1 MGQNPQLAF
10 FQNPGGNRTTL
21 NVTAAQVIKA
31 APATLYRITV
41 IAPGTSGAL
50 TVNDATSVGSATA
63 TNEILSVPFGSLV
76 AGQVITLEWPAN
88 TGITVSAVPTGGAF
102 SVSYA

>member
-1 MGQNPQLAF
+1 MPQYPQLAF
-10 FQNPGGNRTTL
+10 FKYPGGYRTTL
-21 NVTAAQVIKA
+21 NLTAAQVIKGGSG
-31 APATLYRITV
+31 TLYRITV

-63 TNEILSVPFGSLV
+63 TNEILSVPFGSLT
-76 AGQVITLEWPAN
+76 AGQVMTLEWPAN

-102 SVSYA
+102 SVAYA